1 MKTAISLVVIFCL
14 LSAFTGASYAAVD
27 SIYEAA
33 VIEIAGDVKADLLGD
48 GNWVMC
54 FKDLKLMKGA
64 KLKTGSASSV
74 EIAFDKQGLNVLKIK
89 ENTTLTIDDS
99 LVKLAQGS
107 VLALFKNIKPGSSF
121 VVKTPNAACGIRGS
135 GMGVDFINNMTV
147 VAAFDDKVFVQGL
160 DAAGNPVDA
169 EVVIPEGWKSQV
181 AAGNVT
187 PPAELS
193 ANELAVWDAFV
204 EAVQSGA
211 GSSEAAG
218 EDELTEGE
226 KTETDTK
233 DLEDQKTKPEE
244 KKVIS
249 PSGSEDNSDS
259 GGSFSNGYD
268 V

>member
-1 MKTAISLVVIFCL
+1 MKFMISLVLVFCFVL
-14 LSAFTGASYAAVD
+14 AFTGVSSASVD
-27 SIYEAA
+27 GVYEVA
-33 VIEIAGDVKADLLGD
+33 VIDVTGDVKADLLGD
-48 GNWVMC
+48 GNWVTC

-64 KLKTGSASSV
+64 KLKTGPDSSV
-74 EIAFDKQGLNVLKIK
+74 EIVFDAQGLNVLKIK
-89 ENTTLTIDDS
+89 ENTILTIDDS

-107 VLALFKNIKPGSSF
+107 VLALFKNMKPGSSF

-204 EAVQSGA
+204 EAVQTGA
-211 GSSEAAG
+211 GPSEGAG

-233 DLEDQKTKPEE
+233 DIEDQKTKPED
-244 KKVIS
+244 KKVVS

>member
-1 MKTAISLVVIFCL
+1 MRSFLSSLMALVLVL
-14 LSAFTGASYAAVD
+14 AFSGTSFASVD
-27 SIYEAA
+27 SIYE
-33 VIEIAGDVKADLLGD
+33 VQVVSVTGDVKADLLGD
-48 GNWVMC
+48 GNWVAC
-54 FKDLKLMKGA
+54 FQDLKLMKGA
-64 KLKTGSASSV
+64 KLKTGPDSSV
-74 EIAFDKQGLNVLKIK
+74 DIAFDDQGMNVLKLK

-107 VLALFKNIKPGSSF
+107 VLALFKNLKAGSSF
-121 VVKTPNAACGIRGS
+121 TVRTPNAACGIRGS

-147 VAAFDDKVFVQGL
+147 VAAFDDKVFVQGF
-160 DAAGNPVDA
+160 DAAGDTVGA

-181 AAGNVT
+181 AAGNVE

-193 ANELAVWDAFV
+193 DNELAVWNAFV
-204 EAVQSGA
+204 EAVQTGA

-249 PSGSEDNSDS
+249 PSS
-259 GGSFSNGYD
+259 
-268 V
+268 